1 MVSAAEQPEGPTI
14 GTSVTLMT
22 DFIIFDDNLGQFGPL
37 TDLRP
42 ASRLRTGA
50 QLTSQ
55 RQSRRLGG
63 EAVAQWVHEALAD
76 VLREHEAIPVNE
88 LPEGDS
94 HLCVN
99 GRWSALEQLPVPGP
113 GEALLDQSTGAVVM
127 AHLDAGDAEPFL
139 DSGTLPDST
148 VTSSVETT
156 LYNAPWDILDHLE
169 AALADDLPALGIPAM
184 AEDQVSVHG
193 AHGVHLHPGAAV
205 LPGVTADTSAGPVV
219 INDGATIRCNAVLC
233 GPCYVGL
240 DSTIMDGALL
250 KPRTVIGPGCRVGGE
265 VGGSIFQ
272 GFSNKAHDGHLG
284 DSILGRWVNLG
295 AGTNNSNL
303 LNTYSEVI
311 MRLSPE
317 GQSSRTGR
325 IFMGCI
331 IGDHVKTAI
340 GTRIMTGSVLGTGS
354 MIASTSPPPTTV
366 DAFSWLTD
374 RGASMFRTDKFLD
387 VARTVMA
394 RRECTLG
401 PGEEAA
407 LVRLAEAATSRR
419 SG

>member
-1 MVSAAEQPEGPTI
+1 
-14 GTSVTLMT
+14 MT
-22 DFIIFDDNLGQFGPL
+22 DFIIFDDNLGRFGPL

-55 RQSRRLGG
+55 RQARRLEGTV
-63 EAVAQWVHEALAD
+63 VAQWVDESGAD
-76 VLREHEAIPVNE
+76 VLGEHDAIPVNE
-88 LPEGDS
+88 LPAGDT

-99 GRWSALEQLPVPGP
+99 GRWSALETLSVPAT
-113 GEALLDQSTGAVVM
+113 GEALLDESSGHVVM
-127 AHLDAGDAEPFL
+127 AHLDAADAASFL
-139 DSGTLPDST
+139 DSGTLPSST
-148 VTSSVETT
+148 VTRSVEAR
-156 LYNAPWDILDHLE
+156 LYAAPWDILDHLE
-169 AALADDLPALGIPAM
+169 AALADDLPALGIPIM
-184 AEDQVSVHG
+184 TEDQVRVHG
-193 AHGVHLHPGAAV
+193 DHAVHLHPGATI

-219 INDGATIRCNAVLC
+219 VDDGAMIRCNAVLC

-240 DSTIMDGALL
+240 DSMIMDGAVL

-311 MRLSPE
+311 VRLEPG
-317 GQSSRTGR
+317 GQSARSGR

-331 IGDHVKTAI
+331 VGDHVKTAI

-354 MIASTSPPPTTV
+354 MIASTASPPTSV

-374 RGASMFRTDKFLD
+374 RGNSSFRIEKFLD

-394 RRECTLG
+394 RRGCTLG

-407 LVRLAEAATSRR
+407 LVRLAEAAAGRR
-419 SG
+419 SD